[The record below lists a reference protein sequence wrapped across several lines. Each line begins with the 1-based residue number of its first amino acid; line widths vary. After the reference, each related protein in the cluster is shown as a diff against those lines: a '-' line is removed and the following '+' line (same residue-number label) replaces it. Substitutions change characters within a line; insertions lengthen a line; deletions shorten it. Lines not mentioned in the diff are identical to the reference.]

1 MYEFVYTQPDGTEKV
16 YRSHN
21 REQAMTDAQRAFFMD
36 YKQGKWE
43 GKNYN
48 NRVMEREQQ
57 ESLEPV
63 ESPEELSGYEKFMR
77 DVCNDDEQADV
88 DGMYEKTNDEMDAMS
103 EDMNPVSPMQPI
115 FGMTQSNDDDN
126 TEENVAN
133 ATTSH
138 LEIAM
143 SEDPQVRE
151 DTPIFQ
157 GGWGSG
163 ANGVSNYSQNRTVN
177 TGEVSKVAVERQEK
191 HDTWLAELGLS
202 RPTKNISIT
211 KAGYKRGT
219 AVVDVGYDNLKA
231 ARTVWDEKP
240 DAYTAASQFIG
251 LIQSED
257 RQSVD
262 VPLHNLRMRDDGIIQ
277 GLGEYGEL
285 GIEENALRQLLAATR
300 FGAGV
305 DMVSAGSLFPR
316 GFHTMKSLDPD
327 VRAYVFNE
335 HMKRH
340 CSTDKVMRFRTRK
353 NGSHRSIFGVV
364 GTGYQEYDA
373 DKVANM
379 IQLAVDDMPYKADIQ
394 YNSETT
400 NFTMDLTMHAPDDLV
415 DFSAG
420 DLYEVGFRFKANDR
434 GGGSINGNAIA
445 FWNECLNMIILH
457 SKNKEIMRAIHKG
470 NMQQKMEAIQKGMQ
484 DARPAME
491 RFAQDWGI
499 LGQTASLSQVSSKD
513 MDDYGFDGAN
523 GSHILIKKLVAEGK
537 VASGIGRDAAV
548 QMMFDSYADQGG
560 GDSVQ
565 DVINAIT
572 RMAHQNLVDDCA
584 RDVLEREAGALVPVL
599 ARNAGSIAGTLGY
612 LN

>member
-1 MYEFVYTQPDGTEKV
+1 MHSFIYTQPDGTQQTFNGVTKEDA
-16 YRSHN
+16 RD
-21 REQAMTDAQRAFFMD
+21 QAQLAFFTDYRAGLWQGLRTDGCITEAVAKSETIHIPKDEPKQDDVSTMSMD
-36 YKQGKWE
+36 DIDALLDTSS
-43 GKNYN
+43 
-48 NRVMEREQQ
+48 VDD
-57 ESLEPV
+57 
-63 ESPEELSGYEKFMR
+63 FM
-77 DVCNDDEQADV
+77 DAVCNDDPPVTEQVV
-88 DGMYEKTNDEMDAMS
+88 DDMESQYEQTNDAMDSLS
-103 EDMNPVSPMQPI
+103 EDMNSI
-115 FGMTQSNDDDN
+115 DI
-126 TEENVAN
+126 AN
-133 ATTSH
+133 ATTSR

-151 DTPIFQ
+151 DTPVFQ

-163 ANGVSNYSQNRTVN
+163 ANGVSNHGDKRTVN
-177 TGEVSKVAVERQEK
+177 AIEVSEVAVERQQK
-191 HDTWLAELGLS
+191 HDAWLADLGLS

-219 AVVDVGYDNLKA
+219 TVVDLGYDNLSA
-231 ARTVWDEKP
+231 ARAVWDEKP
-240 DAYTAASQFIG
+240 DAYTAARQFMSI
-251 LIQSED
+251 IESED
-257 RQSVD
+257 RMSVD
-262 VPLHNLRMRDDGIIQ
+262 LPLSGLQMRDDGMLLTSQ
-277 GLGEYGEL
+277 GSFRL
-285 GIEENALRQLLAATR
+285 EEHGLKQLLAASR
-300 FGAGV
+300 FGVGE
-305 DMVSAGSLFPR
+305 DMSSADALFPR

-335 HMKRH
+335 HMRRH
-340 CSTDKVMRFRTRK
+340 CSHDKVMKFRTRL
-353 NGSHRSIFGVV
+353 NDGARSIFGVV

-379 IQLAVDDMPYKADIQ
+379 IQLAVDDMPYKAEIQ

-400 NFTMDLTMHAPDDLV
+400 NFTMALTMHAPADLT

-434 GGGSINGNAIA
+434 GGGSINGSAIA

-457 SKNKEIMRAIHKG
+457 SKKNEIMRAIHKG
-470 NMQQKMEAIQKGMQ
+470 NMQQKMEAIRKGMQ

-499 LGQTASLSQVSSKD
+499 LGQTASMDVISAKDTDDYATGSDNASQV
-513 MDDYGFDGAN
+513 
-523 GSHILIKKLVAEGK
+523 LIKKLVAEGK

-572 RMAHQNLVDDCA
+572 RMAHQHLVDDCA
-584 RDVLEREAGALVPVL
+584 RDVLEREAGLLVPALV
-599 ARNAGSIAGTLGY
+599 AQA
-612 LN
+612 